1 MTFLFT
7 LHHKNIFYIKST
19 NILDCYK
26 CSRDISRGPRADM
39 SSFICQLLRQ
49 LQGTDNTWPWLEFLE
64 SVAAESSTLEN
75 RLFVLFKFIDQDI
88 TFFIRSYKTQFL
100 SQDGIGFVFH
110 IKKNNIHLFSIIDK
124 SN

>member
-1 MTFLFT
+1 
-7 LHHKNIFYIKST
+7 
-19 NILDCYK
+19 
-26 CSRDISRGPRADM
+26 M